1 MERDYETER
10 AGERDGASS
19 GGSTVTET
27 AKAGAVKLVRVAA
40 VDLAGLDVH
49 GADLAAGGQE
59 EEDRHDAA
67 MASSWARTG

>member
-1 MERDYETER
+1 
-10 AGERDGASS
+10 
-19 GGSTVTET
+19 VTET